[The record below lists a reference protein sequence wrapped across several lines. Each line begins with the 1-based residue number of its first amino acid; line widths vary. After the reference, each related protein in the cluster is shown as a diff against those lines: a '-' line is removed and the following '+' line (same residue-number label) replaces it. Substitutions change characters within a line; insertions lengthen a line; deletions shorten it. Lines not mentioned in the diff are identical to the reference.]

1 MMRRQTRLLVRR
13 GTIVIRIELTAAD
26 ARRLEQA
33 FLQAID
39 RKLRDRLQIVRLAH
53 RGRAHRD
60 IAADLGITP
69 RTVQNWLNAYLR
81 GGIAALKPRKA
92 KGQPPAIP
100 AHLAREIRRRVIDGP
115 AAQGLDRANWTH
127 AELADH
133 LRKTHGITA
142 SRSAM
147 QRFCRQHGIRPYRPT
162 YRLLRGDPVK
172 QAEARVELA
181 ELRAKAEAGELVLLS
196 QDEARFPMVPTLTA
210 ALGVKG
216 HRPTV
221 GTRDCKDLLYVFAVV
236 NVITAALHC
245 NTLESPA
252 RAKQKTGKSKTR
264 RMQEAFSFHLRHV
277 GKVYPA
283 AEHKRVVLII
293 DNAPWHR
300 GQLIN
305 EAMAENPHLEFYRLP
320 SYSPQLNVI
329 EHFWKLLRRR
339 ATHNR
344 YFGSLSDL
352 RRSIRASL
360 RYFQAVKRRVR
371 KMVAK
376 SYPRPDNQNAS
387 VGL

>member
-1 MMRRQTRLLVRR
+1 MEGLTNLLFRH
-13 GTIVIRIELTAAD
+13 GTIVIRIELTDAD

-33 FLQAID
+33 FLQATD
-39 RKLRDRLQIVRLAH
+39 RKLHDRLQIVRLAH

-60 IAADLGITP
+60 IAADLGISP
-69 RTVQNWLNAYLR
+69 RTVQAWLNAYLK
-81 GGIAALKPRKA
+81 GGIAALRPRKA

-100 AHLAREIRRRVIDGP
+100 AHLAREIRRWVIDGP
-115 AAQGLDRANWTH
+115 TSQGLDRANWTH

-162 YRLLRGDPVK
+162 YRLLRGDPIK
-172 QAEARVELA
+172 QAEAKVELA

-210 ALGVKG
+210 TLGVKG

-221 GTRDCKDLLYVFAVV
+221 GTRDCKDLLYVLAVV

-245 NTLESPA
+245 NILESPA
-252 RAKQKTGKSKTR
+252 NAKRKTGKSKTR
-264 RMQEAFSFHLRHV
+264 RLQEAFAAHLRHV
-277 GKVYPA
+277 GRIYPKDQN
-283 AEHKRVVLII
+283 KRVVLII

-300 GQLIN
+300 GKPID
-305 EAMAENPHLEFYRLP
+305 EALAENSHLEFYRLP

-329 EHFWKLLRRR
+329 EHFWKMLRRR

-344 YFGSLSDL
+344 FFESVSDL
-352 RRSIRASL
+352 KHSIRASL
-360 RYFQAVKRRVR
+360 CYFQTVKRRVR
-371 KMVAK
+371 SMVAK
-376 SYPRPDNQNAS
+376 SYTRPENRKAS
-387 VGL
+387 AGL